1 VLQNDQSCGPFS
13 FSVCASLMRGCRH
26 LSRLSFDCRDWSA
39 CVASESWGEL
49 PVPPAD
55 VIARGTVGVFE
66 FVRAS
71 LHKSVICLGGSFFAV
86 DCELI
91 DLKSRNL
98 GLKLLLP
105 LLESFK
111 QGTFRNL
118 LTLNLVI
125 LFAFDVTAAHS
136 HSCAAERKW
145 YWRSRRRVDRRGV
158 ECQHPPAEA
167 VSCKTNLH
175 FMF

>member
-1 VLQNDQSCGPFS
+1 MLQNDQSCGPFS
-13 FSVCASLMRGCRH
+13 FSVCASLMRGCRN

-49 PVPPAD
+49 PVPPPD
-55 VIARGTVGVFE
+55 VIARGTHGVFE
-66 FVRAS
+66 FVRAMLS
-71 LHKSVICLGGSFFAV
+71 GGAVVIRGSVFAA
-86 DCELI
+86 DCGQIVLEG
-91 DLKSRNL
+91 RNL
-98 GLKLLLP
+98 NEDELLP

-136 HSCAAERKW
+136 HSCAAEWKW
-145 YWRSRRRVDRRGV
+145 YRR
-158 ECQHPPAEA
+158 
-167 VSCKTNLH
+167 
-175 FMF
+175 